1 MTKRIYWTWLIPAVI
16 VAGAFLLRADPL
28 VALGIGLA
36 SGLSLAGSI

>member
-1 MTKRIYWTWLIPAVI
+1 MIQRVYWTWLVPAV
-16 VAGAFLLRADPL
+16 VVFGAFLLKTDPL